1 MKKKH
6 GQNSLLVVA
15 IRCEELEY
23 HVDTKLHL
31 HTGRVGRVK
40 AFKFLL
46 SKYFYQNTEWSQD
59 DLIALNLLYSEIL
72 DKVRLG
78 MLVLPTRTKFY
89 LSDLVKLINQG
100 NQEWSRWKRIFSHLH
115 HFRFVNPNGYFG
127 ALNDLTHSTLHL
139 CYERRVKRNYPA
151 KYIGVGYKDKG
162 GAKFSFQDGSPSWQN
177 VASVDNRLRVDNISI
192 HSELDTVVE
201 EDVILSATVPDGP
214 TYKRHLTKVRI
225 PSSGKI
231 AYKAQKGSELHLEV
245 EVVELS
251 YDSGLTRIMERY
263 GLFLYR
269 GVDQHLLLIPGR
281 VS

>member
-6 GQNSLLVVA
+6 GQSSLLVVA
-15 IRCEELEY
+15 IRSEVLEY

-31 HTGRVGRVK
+31 HTGKVGRVK
-40 AFKFLL
+40 AFKFLT

-59 DLIALNLLYSEIL
+59 DTIALNLLYSEIL

-78 MLVLPTRTKFY
+78 MLVLPTRTKFH
-89 LSDLVKLINQG
+89 LSELVKLINQG
-100 NQEWSRWKRIFSHLH
+100 NKEWSGWKRIFSHLH
-115 HFRFVNPNGYFG
+115 HFRFVKPNGYFG
-127 ALNDLTHSTLHL
+127 ALNDLTHSTFHL
-139 CYERRVKRNYPA
+139 CFDRRVKRNYPA

-162 GAKFSFQDGSPSWQN
+162 GAKFDFQDGSPSWQN

-192 HSELDTVVE
+192 HSELDTVAVR
-201 EDVILSATVPDGP
+201 DVILTASVVDGP
-214 TYKRHLTKVRI
+214 TYKRYLTEVSV
-225 PSSGKI
+225 PSSGKK
-231 AYKAQKGSELHLEV
+231 AYIAQKGSELHLEV
-245 EVVELS
+245 EVADLS

-269 GVDQHLLLIPGR
+269 GVDHKLLLIPGR